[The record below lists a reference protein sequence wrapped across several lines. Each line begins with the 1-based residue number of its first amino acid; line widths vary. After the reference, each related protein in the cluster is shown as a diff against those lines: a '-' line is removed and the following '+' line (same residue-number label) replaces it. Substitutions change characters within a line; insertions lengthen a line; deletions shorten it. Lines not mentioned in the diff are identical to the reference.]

1 MVDDDAGTGAAVQAK
16 GGFIDDAGF
25 AVGGELD
32 VGGEGSGEELR
43 AVLRA
48 DDPAEFEVA
57 DGFGLPI
64 VDVDAGRFGFVAGD
78 GGEAV
83 REFDGGVRESKEG
96 ELDLAVGLVDGG
108 RGVGCARE
116 GATAGDL
123 DVEAGPVL
131 ETGDGGDEFAL
142 EGVRAAGFEELLEV
156 FAVATG
162 LEFPDGEGAAGVER
176 FSPKKVRSS
185 KRTPSRRTWTR
196 GPLPGTRGR
205 SIRRS
210 MRTGKFS
217 PGGTSRAGTAT
228 EPRPPGVKS
237 WARTRSVTPRMR
249 LPEPLRRRRPEL
261 RSRRTAPPR
270 AVALEPPR
278 SKLTRVTGESA
289 GKLILNEDAGSRT
302 VSWANAESAKR
313 AKTADL
319 IQIDMVYRDLAGFG
333 VCVAGFGSAF
343 GGDGNEGD
351 AGGGGPQFQREITV
365 LDFNAGIGG
374 FD

>member
-1 MVDDDAGTGAAVQAK
+1 M
-16 GGFIDDAGF
+16 
-25 AVGGELD
+25 D

-162 LEFPDGEGAAGVER
+162 LEFPDGEGAAGVE
-176 FSPKKVRSS
+176 
-185 KRTPSRRTWTR
+185 
-196 GPLPGTRGR
+196 
-205 SIRRS
+205 
-210 MRTGKFS
+210 
-217 PGGTSRAGTAT
+217 
-228 EPRPPGVKS
+228 
-237 WARTRSVTPRMR
+237 
-249 LPEPLRRRRPEL
+249 
-261 RSRRTAPPR
+261 
-270 AVALEPPR
+270 AVFAEE
-278 SKLTRVTGESA
+278 GEVVE
-289 GKLILNEDAGSRT
+289 EDAIKKDLDEGSI
-302 VSWANAESAKR
+302 AGDEGPEHPEID
-313 AKTADL
+313 ADREVFTGG
-319 IQIDMVYRDLAGFG
+319 DVE
-333 VCVAGFGSAF
+333 
-343 GGDGNEGD
+343 GGDGDRTATAGCKILGEDEERDAADALAGAVAEEEAGVEIEED
-351 AGGGGPQFQREITV
+351 GTTAGGGFGAAEVEADEGDRGVGREV
-365 LDFNAGIGG
+365 DFERGRGVQDG
-374 FD
+374 LLGKCGER